1 MRWIVA
7 LLLVVC
13 FAVPGQAQT
22 LTQKPKAAPKRRA
35 KPVAPQLT
43 PAKWVWVKEGE
54 KLASTIYLRKEF
66 TQDGKPDSARLYGAV
81 DNSMTVWIDG
91 EQVLTHEGWIDAG
104 FKDVTKLFS
113 KDGKATPHVIAIEAK
128 NSGEDNPAGVLANL
142 VFETGRNSSNIP
154 TDESWVASTKALE
167 GWHKPGFKAEGWKPA
182 EVIADLT
189 GGPWKL
195 TAAKMMSAGGL
206 KAPTATPIENLKV
219 AKDFRV
225 ELLYSVPKDQE
236 GSWVNMCVDPK
247 GRLIVS
253 DQYGGLYRVTPPA
266 LAKSREV
273 FTTGVVVE
281 QDGDAIRV
289 ADIIGGSPAET
300 DGQVFPGDRIQTV
313 MVEDKGAGSLE
324 AIQSLLTGT
333 TAGEVT
339 LHIAGGEGEQ
349 PSLVTLLRKPM
360 IVSSEKALI
369 EKVPANIGEAQG
381 LLWAFDA
388 LYVVVNKGGQFES
401 GLYRVTDKDG
411 DDQLENVELLRLL
424 PGSGGEHGP
433 HAVLLTPDKQ
443 GLYVVVGNQAKLTEI
458 TSSRVP
464 QIWDEDKL
472 LPRIYGR
479 GFMRGVAPPAGII
492 YQVDRDGKN
501 WEVIASGFRNQFD
514 AAVNRDGE
522 LFTYDADME
531 WDMNCPWYRP
541 TRICHVVSGTDW
553 GWRNGSAKWPVYYPE
568 TLPPVVDVGPGSP
581 TGVCFGYGTKFPAKY
596 QNALFINDWSYG
608 KMYAV
613 HMAPQGAS
621 YTGVLEEFVTG
632 VPLPL
637 TDVIVHPDG
646 ALYFAIGGRR
656 VQSGLYRVTYAGKE
670 PTEPAPVK
678 ANVTPEVAVRQSLEV
693 FHGKQD
699 PKAIDLAW
707 KHLGD
712 KDRFVRSAARTVLE
726 HQPVEQWQARALE
739 EENPR
744 KALSALLALARMFK
758 RSYVPVLPDLDT
770 PPPVYPASVGAQH
783 PMQMRILTELAKIKW
798 AELSTEEQIEMVRL
812 VHVILY
818 RLGPP
823 DEDTRTA
830 MILAADLVYPAKDK
844 DLNSLLTEL
853 MVYLQAPSAAAKST
867 ALLAAAPT
875 QEEQIDQARHL
886 RFLTTGWT
894 LETRRSY
901 LDWFNKARGFHGGA
915 NFGDFMKEMRG
926 AALANVSAEDKVN
939 LADVINAPAPEAVS
953 PKSAIPRP
961 FVKEWKMDEAATL
974 LASGLKGRDF
984 DRGRTLFSATNC
996 YGCHRF
1002 SNEGGSVGPDL
1013 TGLSGRFSAR
1023 DILESVLDPNKVVS
1037 DQYAAVQIVTDEGKV
1052 VVGRIVNLNGDTVMV
1067 NTNML
1072 DPNAMETIDRKSIE
1086 LMGPAKSSMMP
1097 TGLLN
1102 TLNDEELLDLMAF
1115 LLSRGDRKNAMFAK

>member
-13 FAVPGQAQT
+13 FGVTGEAQT
-22 LTQKPKAAPKRRA
+22 PAKQPGAAPKRRA
-35 KPVAPQLT
+35 KPVANQLT

-66 TQDGKPDSARLYGAV
+66 TQDGKPGSARLYGAV

-91 EQVLTHEGWIDAG
+91 EQVLTHEGWNDAG
-104 FKDVTKLFS
+104 FKDVTKLFGGDAKGTS
-113 KDGKATPHVIAIEAK
+113 HVIAIEAK

-142 VFETGRNSSNIP
+142 VFETGRTSSNIS
-154 TDESWVASTKALE
+154 TDESWVASTKAND
-167 GWHKPGFKAEGWKPA
+167 GWLKPGFKAEGWKA
-182 EVIADLT
+182 ADVIAELT
-189 GGPWKL
+189 GGPWKM

-225 ELLYSVPKDQE
+225 ELLYSVPKEQE

-266 LAKSREV
+266 LAKSRAV

-289 ADIIGGSPAET
+289 AEIIGGSPAEAE
-300 DGQVFPGDRIQTV
+300 GQIFVGDRIKSV
-313 MVEDKGAGSLE
+313 LVEDKGVGSFE
-324 AIQSLLTGT
+324 AIQSTLTGSD
-333 TAGEVT
+333 AGEVT
-339 LHIAGGEGEQ
+339 LVIAAGEGEE
-349 PSLVTLLRKPM
+349 PATVKLSRKAM

-369 EKVPANIGEAQG
+369 EKVPADIGEAQG

-388 LYVVVNKGGQFES
+388 LYVVVNKGGKYES

-411 DDQLENVELLRLL
+411 DDVLESVELLRAL
-424 PGSGGEHGP
+424 PGGAGEHGP

-443 GLYVVVGNQAKLTEI
+443 GLYVVVGNQAKMTEI
-458 TSSRVP
+458 SGSRVP
-464 QIWDEDKL
+464 QVWDEDRL

-479 GFMRGVAPPAGII
+479 GFMRGVAPPAGIV

-501 WEVIASGFRNQFD
+501 WEVIASGFRNEFD
-514 AAVNRDGE
+514 AAVNREGE

-541 TRICHVVSGTDW
+541 TRICQVLSGTDW

-581 TGVCFGYGTKFPAKY
+581 TGVTFGYGAKFPAKY
-596 QNALFINDWSYG
+596 QNALFICDWSYG

-613 HMAPQGAS
+613 HMQPQGAG

-632 VPLPL
+632 IPLPL
-637 TDVIVHPDG
+637 TDVVVHPDG

-656 VQSGLYRVTYAGKE
+656 VQSGLYRVTYAGPE
-670 PTEPAPVK
+670 STEPAHSQTDI
-678 ANVTPEVAVRQSLEV
+678 TPEATIRRSLEA
-693 FHGKQD
+693 FHGKQA
-699 PKAIDLAW
+699 PQAIDLAW

-712 KDRFVRSAARTVLE
+712 QDRFVRAAARTVLE
-726 HQPVEQWQARALE
+726 HQPVEQWQDRALE
-739 EENPR
+739 EEHPR
-744 KALSALLALARMFK
+744 KALAALLALTRMHK
-758 RSYVPVLPDLDT
+758 RSYTPVLPDLDT
-770 PPPVYPASVGAQH
+770 PPPVYPVPEGAQH
-783 PMQMRILTELAKIKW
+783 PMQMRILAELAKIKW
-798 AELSTEEQIEMVRL
+798 TELSTEEQVEMLRL

-823 DEDTRTA
+823 DEDTRMA
-830 MILAADLVYPAKDK
+830 MIIAADLVYPAQDK

-853 MVYLQAPSAAAKST
+853 MVFLQAPSAATKGT

-886 RFLTTGWT
+886 RFLKTGWT
-894 LETRRSY
+894 ISTRRSY

-915 NFGDFMKEMRG
+915 NFGDFMKEMRDT
-926 AALANVSAEDKVN
+926 ALANVSAEDKLK
-939 LADVINAPAPEAVS
+939 LADVINAPAPETVS

-961 FVKEWKMDEAATL
+961 FVKEWKMEEAATL

-1023 DILESVLDPNKVVS
+1023 DILESVLEPNKVIS
-1037 DQYAAVQIVTDEGKV
+1037 DQYSAVQIVTTEGKV

-1072 DPNAMETIDRKSIE
+1072 DPNAMESIDRKSIE
-1086 LMGPAKSSMMP
+1086 EMGPAKSSMMP
-1097 TGLLN
+1097 SGLLN
-1102 TLNDEELLDLMAF
+1102 TLNDDELLDLMAF
-1115 LLSRGDRKNAMFAK
+1115 LLSRGDRKNAMFQK